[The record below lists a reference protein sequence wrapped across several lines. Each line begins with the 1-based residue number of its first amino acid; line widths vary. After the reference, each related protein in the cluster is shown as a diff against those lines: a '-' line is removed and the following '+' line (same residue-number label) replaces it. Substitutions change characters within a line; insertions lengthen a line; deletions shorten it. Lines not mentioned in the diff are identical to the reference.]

1 MQRAENRG
9 KKFESCQKLIL
20 NLANNAKNINT
31 IYFISHE
38 KIFNVNSSKTDNLKD
53 IP

>member
-9 KKFESCQKLIL
+9 KRFESCRKQIS
-20 NLANNAKNINT
+20 NLANNAKCINT
-31 IYFISHE
+31 TNFISHE